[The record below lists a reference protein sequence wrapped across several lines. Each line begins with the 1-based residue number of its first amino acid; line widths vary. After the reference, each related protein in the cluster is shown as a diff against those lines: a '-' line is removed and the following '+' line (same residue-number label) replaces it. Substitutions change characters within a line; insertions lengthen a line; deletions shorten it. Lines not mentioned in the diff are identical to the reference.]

1 MSWRRRRIQHPSDPQ
16 ASMLAAANDIIQ
28 LLEARRR
35 SAQADILRRAISI
48 ETSAPDRLT
57 ESLSR
62 SAIWRASG
70 SVMDVQFSAYN
81 RDLRPSE
88 SDADLDRD
96 QCRLYHGL
104 LQIAVG
110 LVICGDPYGVG
121 REFQP
126 LLRKVIRMARC
137 R

>member
-1 MSWRRRRIQHPSDPQ
+1 
-16 ASMLAAANDIIQ
+16 MLAAANDIIQ

-35 SAQADILRRAISI
+35 GAQADILRRAIGI
-48 ETSAPDRLT
+48 ETGAPDRLT

-62 SAIWRASG
+62 SEIWRASG

-81 RDLRPSE
+81 SDLRPSE

-96 QCRLYHGL
+96 QCRLYRGL
-104 LQIAVG
+104 LQIADG
-110 LVICGDPYGVG
+110 LVISGDPYGVG

-126 LLRKVIRMARC
+126 ELRKVIRMARC